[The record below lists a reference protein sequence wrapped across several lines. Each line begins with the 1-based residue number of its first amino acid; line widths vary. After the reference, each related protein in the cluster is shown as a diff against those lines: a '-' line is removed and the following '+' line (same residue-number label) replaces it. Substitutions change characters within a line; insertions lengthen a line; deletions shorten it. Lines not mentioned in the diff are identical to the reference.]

1 MSAGTGIRHSEYNP
15 SALQPVHF
23 LQIWIQPDRRNIDP
37 EYEEKRFADDEKRG
51 RLRLVVSPDRAEGSL
66 LMHQDAR
73 LYAGLFDGSEGA
85 ALQVAAGR
93 LIYVHVARGRLEANG
108 VALNAGDALRIT
120 DGGVLTLNQAQA
132 AEVLVFDLP
141 PV

>member
-1 MSAGTGIRHSEYNP
+1 
-15 SALQPVHF
+15 
-23 LQIWIQPDRRNIDP
+23 
-37 EYEEKRFADDEKRG
+37 
-51 RLRLVVSPDRAEGSL
+51 LRLIVSPDRAQGSL
-66 LMHQDAR
+66 LMHQDAKV
-73 LYAGLFDGSEGA
+73 YAGLFDGSESA

-120 DGGVLTLNQAQA
+120 DGGTLSLKQAQA

-141 PV
+141 PA